1 MMYEL
6 FGLAAAT
13 AGRARAALAADRGQG
28 TVEYVGL
35 ILLMA
40 VVLAALVAAAGS
52 FTGDDAIPSAIV
64 EKIEGAVKGVG
75 GEK

>member
-40 VVLAALVAAAGS
+40 VVLAALVAAADS

-64 EKIEGAVKGVG
+64 DKIEGALKDVG